1 MKKGM
6 LVVVGWVLLSM
17 FLPAMAIAGG
27 DSLRVTAE
35 VFDSYDRTFAY
46 DAAGNYLNR
55 LAHEKGGQLWAEY
68 GGKKVLV
75 DNSFVMKVKAGES
88 ISFSVKLD
96 SSHLGDKGP
105 VLDFGKESTWWE
117 VCEWRVNGNVKR
129 TKDTTFTLKLTK
141 GNNVHVGVRLQRKQF
156 AVKVIYHGASDD
168 NYIQDDGSKGPGK
181 PFSSGTPLYVYPR
194 KNGATPPVLQLRNVS
209 DRNLLGIA
217 INGSYRGRYLAKSK
231 LFSDTVNGDV
241 SIETIV
247 APANSS
253 QRYILTGCIGDGEWE
268 RFQVNTLP
276 LEGGEGSNAS
286 RYPISGKAAEAVRPQ
301 GIEPGDL
308 CQPDDLYY
316 VTAQPK
322 PGSRLVAVLVD
333 GVRMHDTSF
342 RSPENEL
349 RFVQGIFAKEGKAV
363 LVLSEVGVGTQLRVR
378 RDGVLLRSGDR
389 VLPGDRL
396 TVDATYRDSVA
407 SLRANGVRM
416 APGDEWIVPD
426 TSDVVVELVAKSRD
440 KLLGN
445 RHRVRFFYDVVGK
458 GSLDV
463 VESIDMSRRF
473 GNGEVLYTRNVKDS
487 TEEKAAL
494 HGRQYSFYVAGKPAK
509 GYRYAYLEANYDYN
523 DTIVS
528 GDNPYYKWNDTTQLG
543 LLRSIF
549 DTNYTI
555 TANRLPFDF
564 RFRAVF
570 AKGVGSPVLV
580 MRTVGQVGY
589 IEVVDVVSGRRLEEG
604 AVLRKGQR
612 LSIQVRGSKS
622 AATKVTKVFAASVN
636 SQNLF
641 NKVKYTTNVTLFK
654 AAEDSDGLPFWVGEY
669 KVQDNVDSMLVVG
682 AMFGREK
689 KQPKGF
695 VHIFSADSGMAICQ
709 VPNPNAAGRDNPYS
723 HRKILVDGEKLVSIK
738 PTEIERGRY
747 RKGSDYI
754 EVGKGE
760 GGKSTLDSVITSEED
775 YEVTVVLDTTEL
787 EKVKKSGRFPMMR
800 FGQLQPGDEKKHLY
814 VYIRDRKKDF
824 VPITLVQY
832 RDGKIESD
840 TTDTWVGVIYDQVR
854 RVKWEPEGKTWTGN
868 VPKGAIVKYTAK
880 SDNYQLVSITIND
893 TVLIMGEGA
902 DGLGKA
908 FSEKRVVPEGGK
920 SMKMVF
926 VWRTLGKRTLTI
938 SQKGEGTVKV
948 QYRGGVDALPHG
960 AIIAN
965 DTTHLVVT
973 AEATPGSALRC
984 VRVNDVVIP
993 CSADLVKEQVSIPKD
1008 KDIHVEAFF
1017 TTNIPDQHSLKV
1029 KVIGEAVSAVEVYNH
1044 KGFVFPNSP
1053 VEEGEQLII
1062 TAKPSVGRRL
1072 VQLKVN
1078 GMLFQSGALYVV
1090 PNGVDVNVEAIFTKA
1105 DESSFML
1112 IVDAAGSGEVK
1123 VERKRKDETAWTE
1136 IHYGAHINALT
1147 DSIQVTAKANPSA
1160 KLMKLFVNLAQVRYV
1175 DSTGSVVVKSRAGE
1189 GDFYV
1194 KAVFDEVKA
1203 DRKPRLHIVALGG
1216 GTVNVFTADGTK
1228 RLMDGAEIEAG
1239 TKIKVNSHAFSG
1251 SYAGLLQINGQDWKG
1266 DAVYECDGKDVY
1278 VVAWFVDSHQTRLL
1292 IVIDDT
1298 GGVRGMGSVTV
1309 SDVREGTTIKNNT
1322 LLDQGDMFEV
1332 SVDTMLDS
1340 AYSEFEILGPAKRH
1354 PALKG
1359 VWTVD
1364 GDNEPI
1370 IVRVAFSK
1378 KWRVTFRQDGVE
1390 LKDLVQW
1397 LDPTDKDPKVHMVP
1411 DPKKEDYIFKG
1422 WYKEGGSEYN
1432 FENPVGGNVDLVAQ
1446 WVRMYKVTFDVMG
1459 DDEQIMAQNVAE
1471 GGTATRPQD
1480 PQRPGYIF
1488 KGWYVPDI
1496 AQPNDSVSYDFKTT
1510 VTKNITLYARF
1521 NKLWKVMAY
1530 AENGLPSKD
1539 SVMVEN
1545 DSILKDGVIR
1555 NPYRAGFAFKGWR
1568 NKATGDPYVFGKPVK
1583 EDITLL
1589 AVWNEQFR
1597 VTFDVNGGTL
1607 EVKDTLVEKDGTV
1620 KDPGNPTK
1628 EGYDFKGWYKRGDT
1642 EEYKFTDQVSSNLEL
1657 VAHYE
1662 LKKNLNPFLHVFVV
1676 DESLKALQDVQVI
1689 IKKRQNDS
1697 LVFNGPTDGN
1707 GVVCAQTGQGIYSIE
1722 VVGSDSCKGAI
1733 ADSVELPSNGLD
1745 FTFVLQSKRK
1755 AEPSGVPSPV
1765 ESVLLADVEMYPN
1778 PASAVT
1784 TLYGLE
1790 NARRVRVYAVQGV
1803 QMMDKEVYGSHEL
1816 ALHVENWVAGVYIV
1830 VVEAEGG
1837 ERRVLKL
1844 VVRR

>member
-1 MKKGM
+1 MGELESGVELSICERKGIKLLSGMKKGM

-27 DSLRVTAE
+27 DALRVTAE
-35 VFDSYDRTFAY
+35 VFDSYDKTFAY

-75 DNSFVMKVKAGES
+75 DNLFVMKVKAGES

-96 SSHLGDKGP
+96 DSHLGDKGS
-105 VLDFGKESTWWE
+105 VLDFGKESDWWE

-129 TKDTTFTLKLTK
+129 TNDTTFKLTLTE

-156 AVKVIYHGASDD
+156 AVKVKYHGASEDS
-168 NYIQDDGSKGPGK
+168 YIQDDGSKGPGE
-181 PFSSGTPLYVYPR
+181 PFSSGAPFYVYSR
-194 KNGATPPVLQLRNVS
+194 KDGTTPPVLQLRNVS
-209 DRNLLGIA
+209 DRNLLGVA

-231 LFSDTVNGDV
+231 LFSDTVNSDV

-276 LEGGEGSNAS
+276 LEGGEGSDAS
-286 RYPISGKAAEAVRPQ
+286 RYPISGKAAGAVRPQ
-301 GIEPGDL
+301 GIEPSDL
-308 CQPDDLYY
+308 CQPGDLYY

-333 GVRMHDTSF
+333 GVRMHDMSF
-342 RSPENEL
+342 RSPENEP
-349 RFVQGIFAKEGKAV
+349 RFVQGIFAKEGKSV

-378 RDGVLLRSGDR
+378 RGGVLLRSGDR

-463 VESIDMSRRF
+463 VESGGTSRRF
-473 GNGEVLYTRNVKDS
+473 GNGEVLYTKDVKDS
-487 TEEKAAL
+487 TEEKDAL
-494 HGRQYSFYVAGKPAK
+494 LPQTYNLYVVGKPAE
-509 GYRYAYLEANYDYN
+509 GYRYAYLEANYDYYN
-523 DTIVS
+523 MAIS
-528 GDNPYYKWNDTTQLG
+528 GDEPYYKWNTDFLG
-543 LLRSIF
+543 LSRSILEN
-549 DTNYTI
+549 NYTI
-555 TANRLPFDF
+555 TANRLPFDL

-570 AKGVGSPVLV
+570 AKDAGSPVLV
-580 MRTVGQVGY
+580 MHTFGQVGY

-622 AATKVTKVFAASVN
+622 AATKVTKVFVASVN
-636 SQNLF
+636 GQNLF
-641 NKVKYTTNVTLFK
+641 NEVKYTTNITLFK

-669 KVQDNVDSMLVVG
+669 EVKEGDDSMLVVG

-689 KQPKGF
+689 KKVEGGLIH
-695 VHIFSADSGMAICQ
+695 VFSKETGMAIRQ
-709 VPNPNAAGRDNPYS
+709 APDPNVNGR
-723 HRKILVDGEKLVSIK
+723 REQFGRVLVDGANHLGSI
-738 PTEIERGRY
+738 IETTTHGS
-747 RKGSDYI
+747 RKVGTDYI
-754 EVGKGE
+754 EVVR
-760 GGKSTLDSVITSEED
+760 GGNPITSEND
-775 YEVTVVLDTTEL
+775 YEVTVVLGTDQLKKKE
-787 EKVKKSGRFPMMR
+787 KSGRFPMMR
-800 FGQLQPGDEKKHLY
+800 FGQLKEGDETKPLY
-814 VYIRDRKKDF
+814 VYIRNKTKDF

-840 TTDTWVGVIYDQVR
+840 TINTWVGVTYDQVR
-854 RVKWEPEGKTWTGN
+854 RVKWGKEGETLKGA
-868 VPKGAIVKYTAK
+868 VPKGATIEYTAK
-880 SDNYQLVSITIND
+880 SNNYQLVSITIND
-893 TVLIMGEGA
+893 TVLIMGEGTE
-902 DGLGKA
+902 GLGKV
-908 FSEKRVVPEGGK
+908 FSEKRVVSEDGNP
-920 SMKMVF
+920 MKIVAL
-926 VWRTLGKRTLTI
+926 WRKVDQRTLTI
-938 SQKGEGTVKV
+938 TKQGDGEVDV
-948 QYRGGVDALPHG
+948 HYRGKEEKEDALPHG

-965 DTTHLVVT
+965 DTTCLVV
-973 AEATPGSALRC
+973 SAKGINSSDLRWI
-984 VRVNDVVIP
+984 RVNGKVLP
-993 CSADLVKEQVSIPKD
+993 YNSNFEKELVPIPKD
-1008 KDIHVEAFF
+1008 KDIQVEAFF
-1017 TTNIPDQHSLKV
+1017 SPNTPDQHFLKV
-1029 KVIGEAVSAVEVYNH
+1029 KVIGVPEDEVEVYNH

-1053 VEEGEQLII
+1053 VKEGDQLII
-1062 TAKPSVGRRL
+1062 TAKPSVGQRL

-1078 GMLFQSGALYVV
+1078 GMPFQSGALYLVSSD
-1090 PNGVDVNVEAIFTKA
+1090 VDVNVEAIFTKA
-1105 DESSFML
+1105 DERNFVL
-1112 IVDAAGSGEVK
+1112 FVDASGKGEVK
-1123 VERKRKDETAWTE
+1123 VERKRKDEKKWTV
-1136 IHYGAHINALT
+1136 IHYGDPINALT
-1147 DSIQVTAKANPSA
+1147 DSIMVTATANPSA

-1194 KAVFDEVKA
+1194 KAIFDEVKA
-1203 DRKPRLHIVALGG
+1203 DRKARLHIVALGG
-1216 GTVNVFTADGTK
+1216 GTVNVFTADGEN
-1228 RLMDGAEIEAG
+1228 RLMDGAEIDAK
-1239 TKIKVNSHAFSG
+1239 TQIKVISHAFSG

-1266 DAVYECDGKDVY
+1266 DDVFECDGKDVY

-1292 IVIDDT
+1292 IVINEKGDW
-1298 GGVRGMGSVTV
+1298 RGMGSVTV
-1309 SDVREGTTIKNNT
+1309 EDVRDGTPIKNNT

-1340 AYSEFEILGPAKRH
+1340 VYSKFEVLGPAKLH

-1370 IVRVAFSK
+1370 IVRVAFGK
-1378 KWRVTFRQDGVE
+1378 KWRITFKPNGGD
-1390 LKDLVQW
+1390 LKDTVQW
-1397 LDPTDKDPKVHMVP
+1397 IDPTDKAPRVQVPP
-1411 DPKKEDYIFKG
+1411 DPKKDGYNFKG
-1422 WYKEGGSEYN
+1422 WYK
-1432 FENPVGGNVDLVAQ
+1432 
-1446 WVRMYKVTFDVMG
+1446 K
-1459 DDEQIMAQNVAE
+1459 
-1471 GGTATRPQD
+1471 
-1480 PQRPGYIF
+1480 
-1488 KGWYVPDI
+1488 
-1496 AQPNDSVSYDFKTT
+1496 
-1510 VTKNITLYARF
+1510 
-1521 NKLWKVMAY
+1521 
-1530 AENGLPSKD
+1530 
-1539 SVMVEN
+1539 
-1545 DSILKDGVIR
+1545 
-1555 NPYRAGFAFKGWR
+1555 
-1568 NKATGDPYVFGKPVK
+1568 
-1583 EDITLL
+1583 
-1589 AVWNEQFR
+1589 
-1597 VTFDVNGGTL
+1597 
-1607 EVKDTLVEKDGTV
+1607 
-1620 KDPGNPTK
+1620 
-1628 EGYDFKGWYKRGDT
+1628 GDT
-1642 EEYKFTDQVSSNLEL
+1642 EKYNFDDRVSSDLTLE
-1657 VAHYE
+1657 ARYE
-1662 LKKNLNPFLHVFVV
+1662 QPNPFLHVFVV

-1689 IKKRQNDS
+1689 ITSVQNGKE
-1697 LVFNGPTDGN
+1697 VFKGPTNGN
-1707 GVVCAQTGQGIYSIE
+1707 GVVCTQTIKGFYSIE
-1722 VVGSDSCKGAI
+1722 VVDSEGCKGAK
-1733 ADSVELPSNGLD
+1733 AESVELPSNGLD

-1790 NARRVRVYAVQGV
+1790 NARRVCVYAVQGV
-1803 QMMDKEVYGSHEL
+1803 QMMDQEVYGAHEL

-1830 VVEAEGG
+1830 VVEAESG

>member
-75 DNSFVMKVKAGES
+75 DNSFVMKVKRKDT

-96 SSHLGDKGP
+96 GSHLGDKGS

-117 VCEWRVNGNVKR
+117 VCEWRVNGNVRR
-129 TKDTTFTLKLTK
+129 TNDTAFTLTLTK

-168 NYIQDDGSKGPGK
+168 NYIQDDGSKGPGE

-276 LEGGEGSNAS
+276 LEGGEGANAS
-286 RYPISGKAAEAVRPQ
+286 RYPISGKAAGEVRPQ
-301 GIEPGDL
+301 GIEPSDL
-308 CQPDDLYY
+308 CQPGDLYY

-342 RSPENEL
+342 RSPENEP
-349 RFVQGIFAKEGKAV
+349 RFVQGIFAKEGKSV

-378 RDGVLLRSGDR
+378 RGGVLLRSGDR

-445 RHRVRFFYDVVGK
+445 RHRIRFFYDVVGK

-463 VESIDMSRRF
+463 VESGGTSRRF
-473 GNGEVLYTRNVKDS
+473 GNGEVLYTKDVKDS

-494 HGRQYSFYVAGKPAK
+494 HGRQYNFYVAGKPAE

-523 DTIVS
+523 DTIIS
-528 GDNPYYKWNDTTQLG
+528 GDNPYYKWNDSTQLG
-543 LLRSIF
+543 LLRSIW

-555 TANRLPFDF
+555 TANRLPFDL

-570 AKGVGSPVLV
+570 AKDAGSPMLV
-580 MRTVGQVGY
+580 MRTLGQVGY

-622 AATKVTKVFAASVN
+622 AATKVTKVFVASVN

-641 NKVKYTTNVTLFK
+641 NEVKYTTNITLFK
-654 AAEDSDGLPFWVGEY
+654 AAKDSEGLPFWVGEY

-682 AMFGREK
+682 AMFGRKK
-689 KQPKGF
+689 KQPKGL
-695 VHIFSADSGMAICQ
+695 VHIFSADPDMAIRQ
-709 VPNPNAAGRDNPYS
+709 APNPNVNGR
-723 HRKILVDGEKLVSIK
+723 REQFGRVLVDGANQLGSI
-738 PTEIERGRY
+738 IETTTHGS
-747 RKGSDYI
+747 RKVGTDYI
-754 EVGKGE
+754 EVVR
-760 GGKSTLDSVITSEED
+760 GGNPITSEND
-775 YEVTVVLDTTEL
+775 YEVTVVLGTDQLKKKE
-787 EKVKKSGRFPMMR
+787 KSGRFPMMR
-800 FGQLQPGDEKKHLY
+800 FGQLKEGDETKPLY
-814 VYIRDRKKDF
+814 VYIRNKTKDF
-824 VPITLVQY
+824 VPITLEQY
-832 RDGKIESD
+832 VDGKKTSH
-840 TTDTWVGVIYDQVR
+840 TTDARVGVIYDQVR
-854 RVKWEPEGKTWTGN
+854 RVKWEQKGETWTGN
-868 VPKGAIVKYTAK
+868 VPKGATMEYTAK
-880 SDNYQLVSITIND
+880 SNNYQLVSVTIND
-893 TVLIMGEGA
+893 SILIMGNGA
-902 DGLGKA
+902 EGLGKV
-908 FSEKRVVPEGGK
+908 FSEKRVVPEDGNP
-920 SMKMVF
+920 MKIVAL
-926 VWRTLGKRTLTI
+926 WRKEDQRTLTI
-938 SQKGEGTVKV
+938 TKQGDGKVEV
-948 QYRGGVDALPHG
+948 QYRGGTALPHG

-965 DTTHLVVT
+965 DTTCLVV
-973 AEATPGSALRC
+973 SAKVINNSDLRWI
-984 VRVNDVVIP
+984 RVNGKVLP
-993 CSADLVKEQVSIPKD
+993 YNSNFEKEPVPIPKD

-1017 TTNIPDQHSLKV
+1017 SPNTPNQHFLKV
-1029 KVIGEAVSAVEVYNH
+1029 KVIGEPEDEVEVYNH
-1044 KGFVFPNSP
+1044 KGYLFSNSP
-1053 VEEGEQLII
+1053 VKEGDQLII

-1105 DESSFML
+1105 DERNFVL
-1112 IVDAAGSGEVK
+1112 IVDASGNGEVK

-1136 IHYGAHINALT
+1136 IYYGDPISAST
-1147 DSIQVTAKANPSA
+1147 DSILVTAKADPSA

-1194 KAVFDEVKA
+1194 KAIFDEVKA
-1203 DRKPRLHIVALGG
+1203 DRKARLHIVALGG

-1228 RLMDGAEIEAG
+1228 RLMDGAEIKAG
-1239 TKIKVNSHAFSG
+1239 TKIKVNSQAFSG

-1292 IVIDDT
+1292 IVIDDKSD
-1298 GGVRGMGSVTV
+1298 VRGMGSVTV

-1332 SVDTMLDS
+1332 SVDTMLES
-1340 AYSEFEILGPAKRH
+1340 AYSKFEVLGPAKLH

-1370 IVRVAFSK
+1370 IVRVAFSRK
-1378 KWRVTFRQDGVE
+1378 KKVTFKPNGGD
-1390 LKDLVQW
+1390 LKDTVQW
-1397 LDPTDKDPKVHMVP
+1397 IDPTDKDPRVQCP
-1411 DPKKEDYIFKG
+1411 SDPKKEGYIFKG
-1422 WYKEGGSEYN
+1422 WYK
-1432 FENPVGGNVDLVAQ
+1432 
-1446 WVRMYKVTFDVMG
+1446 K
-1459 DDEQIMAQNVAE
+1459 
-1471 GGTATRPQD
+1471 
-1480 PQRPGYIF
+1480 
-1488 KGWYVPDI
+1488 
-1496 AQPNDSVSYDFKTT
+1496 
-1510 VTKNITLYARF
+1510 
-1521 NKLWKVMAY
+1521 
-1530 AENGLPSKD
+1530 
-1539 SVMVEN
+1539 
-1545 DSILKDGVIR
+1545 
-1555 NPYRAGFAFKGWR
+1555 
-1568 NKATGDPYVFGKPVK
+1568 
-1583 EDITLL
+1583 
-1589 AVWNEQFR
+1589 
-1597 VTFDVNGGTL
+1597 
-1607 EVKDTLVEKDGTV
+1607 
-1620 KDPGNPTK
+1620 
-1628 EGYDFKGWYKRGDT
+1628 GDT
-1642 EEYKFTDQVSSNLEL
+1642 EKYNFDDRVSSDLTLE
-1657 VAHYE
+1657 ARYE
-1662 LKKNLNPFLHVFVV
+1662 QPSPFLHVFVV
-1676 DESLKALQDVQVI
+1676 DESLKALQGVQVI
-1689 IKKRQNDS
+1689 IKRVQDGEE
-1697 LVFNGPTDGN
+1697 VFNDKTDGN
-1707 GVVCAQTGQGIYSIE
+1707 GVVCTQTIKGFYSIE
-1722 VVGSDSCKGAI
+1722 VVESKGCKGAK
-1733 ADSVELPSNGLD
+1733 AERVELPSNGLD

-1830 VVEAEGG
+1830 VVEAESG

>member
-1 MKKGM
+1 MGELESGVELSICERKGIKLLSGMKKRM

-35 VFDSYDRTFAY
+35 VFDSYDKTFAY

-75 DNSFVMKVKAGES
+75 DNLFAMKVKAGEA

-96 SSHLGDKGP
+96 GSHIGDKGP

-117 VCEWRVNGNVKR
+117 VCEWRVNGNVRR
-129 TKDTTFTLKLTK
+129 TNDTTFTLTLTK

-168 NYIQDDGSKGPGK
+168 NYIQDDGSKGPGE
-181 PFSSGTPLYVYPR
+181 PFSSGTLFYVYPR
-194 KNGATPPVLQLRNVS
+194 TNGATPPVLQLRNVS

-217 INGSYRGRYLAKSK
+217 INGNYRGRYLAKSK
-231 LFSDTVNGDV
+231 LFSDTVNSDV

-268 RFQVNTLP
+268 RFQINTLP
-276 LEGGEGSNAS
+276 LEGGEGSNES
-286 RYPISGKAAEAVRPQ
+286 RYPISGKAAGAVRQQ

-308 CQPDDLYY
+308 CQPGDLYY

-333 GVRMHDTSF
+333 GVRMHDMSF
-342 RSPENEL
+342 RSPENEP
-349 RFVQGIFAKEGKAV
+349 RFVQGIFAKEGKSV

-378 RDGVLLRSGDR
+378 RGGVLLRSGDR

-445 RHRVRFFYDVVGK
+445 HHRVRFFYDVVGK

-463 VESIDMSRRF
+463 VESSGTSRRF
-473 GNGEVLYTRNVKDS
+473 GNGEVLYTRDVKDS
-487 TEEKAAL
+487 TEEKEAL
-494 HGRQYSFYVAGKPAK
+494 HGRQYNFYVAGKPAK
-509 GYRYAYLEANYDYN
+509 GYRYAYLEANYDYY
-523 DTIVS
+523 DTIIG
-528 GDNPYYKWNDTTQLG
+528 GDEPYYKWNDTTRLG

-549 DTNYTI
+549 ETNYTI
-555 TANRLPFDF
+555 TANRLPFDL

-570 AKGVGSPVLV
+570 AKDAGSPMLV
-580 MRTVGQVGY
+580 MRTLGQAGY

-604 AVLRKGQR
+604 AALRKGQR

-622 AATKVTKVFAASVN
+622 AATKVTKVFVASVN

-641 NKVKYTTNVTLFK
+641 NEVKYTTNITLFK
-654 AAEDSDGLPFWVGEY
+654 AAKDSEGLPFWVGEY
-669 KVQDNVDSMLVVG
+669 EVGADVDSMLVVG
-682 AMFGREK
+682 VVFGRK
-689 KQPKGF
+689 KEQPKGL
-695 VHIFSADSGMAICQ
+695 VHIFSADPDMAIRQ
-709 VPNPNAAGRDNPYS
+709 VPDPNAAGRDDPYS
-723 HRKILVDGEKLVSIK
+723 HREILVDGEDSLVTIN
-738 PTEIERGRY
+738 PTKKNGPM

-754 EVGKGE
+754 EVV
-760 GGKSTLDSVITSEED
+760 GGASNNAITSDKE

-787 EKVKKSGRFPMMR
+787 NKVEKPGRFPTMR

-814 VYIRDRKKDF
+814 VYIRNRNKDF
-824 VPITLVQY
+824 VPIMLEQY
-832 RDGKIESD
+832 VDGIMTSD
-840 TTDTWVGVIYDQVR
+840 TTNVRVGVTYDQVR
-854 RVKWEPEGKTWTGN
+854 RVKLERNGESLNGA
-868 VPKGAIVKYTAK
+868 VPKGATMEYTAK
-880 SDNYQLVSITIND
+880 SDNYQLVSVTIND
-893 TVLIMGEGA
+893 SILIMGNGA
-902 DGLGKA
+902 EGLGKV
-908 FSEKRVVPEGGK
+908 FSEKRVVPGDGNP
-920 SMKMVF
+920 MKIVAL
-926 VWRTLGKRTLTI
+926 WRRVDQRTLTI
-938 SQKGEGTVKV
+938 TTQGDGKVEV
-948 QYRGGVDALPHG
+948 QYRGGTVLPHG

-965 DTTHLVVT
+965 DTTYLVVT
-973 AEATPGSALRC
+973 AKANPGSALRC

-993 CSADLVKEQVSIPKD
+993 CSADLENKQVSIPKD

-1017 TTNIPDQHSLKV
+1017 TTNVPNQHFLKV
-1029 KVIGEAVSAVEVYNH
+1029 KVIGEAESAVEVYNH

-1053 VEEGEQLII
+1053 VKEGDQLII
-1062 TAKPSVGRRL
+1062 TAKPSAGQRL

-1090 PNGVDVNVEAIFTKA
+1090 PNGVDVNVEAIFTKV
-1105 DESSFML
+1105 DESSFVL
-1112 IVDAAGSGEVK
+1112 IVDASGNGEVK

-1136 IHYGAHINALT
+1136 IHYGDPISAST
-1147 DSIQVTAKANPSA
+1147 DSILVTAKADPSA

-1194 KAVFDEVKA
+1194 KAIFDEVKA
-1203 DRKPRLHIVALGG
+1203 DRKARLHIVALGG

-1228 RLMDGAEIEAG
+1228 RLMDGAEIKAG

-1251 SYAGLLQINGQDWKG
+1251 SYAGFLQINGQDWKG
-1266 DAVYECDGKDVY
+1266 DDVFECDGKDVY

-1292 IVIDDT
+1292 IVIDDES
-1298 GGVRGMGSVTV
+1298 GVRGMGSVTV
-1309 SDVREGTTIKNNT
+1309 EDVREGTPIKNNA
-1322 LLDQGDMFEV
+1322 LLDQGDMFEI

-1340 AYSEFEILGPAKRH
+1340 AYSKFEVLGPAKQH

-1370 IVRVAFSK
+1370 IVRVVFERK
-1378 KWRVTFRQDGVE
+1378 KKVTFKPNGG
-1390 LKDLVQW
+1390 DLTDTVQW
-1397 LDPTDKDPKVHMVP
+1397 IDPTDKDPRVQVPP
-1411 DPKKEDYIFKG
+1411 DPKKDGYIFKG
-1422 WYKEGGSEYN
+1422 WYKEG
-1432 FENPVGGNVDLVAQ
+1432 
-1446 WVRMYKVTFDVMG
+1446 
-1459 DDEQIMAQNVAE
+1459 
-1471 GGTATRPQD
+1471 
-1480 PQRPGYIF
+1480 
-1488 KGWYVPDI
+1488 
-1496 AQPNDSVSYDFKTT
+1496 
-1510 VTKNITLYARF
+1510 
-1521 NKLWKVMAY
+1521 
-1530 AENGLPSKD
+1530 
-1539 SVMVEN
+1539 
-1545 DSILKDGVIR
+1545 
-1555 NPYRAGFAFKGWR
+1555 
-1568 NKATGDPYVFGKPVK
+1568 
-1583 EDITLL
+1583 
-1589 AVWNEQFR
+1589 
-1597 VTFDVNGGTL
+1597 
-1607 EVKDTLVEKDGTV
+1607 
-1620 KDPGNPTK
+1620 
-1628 EGYDFKGWYKRGDT
+1628 DT
-1642 EEYKFTDQVSSNLEL
+1642 EEYNFDDGVCTDLTLE
-1657 VAHYE
+1657 ARYE
-1662 LKKNLNPFLHVFVV
+1662 RPNPFLHVFVV
-1676 DESLKALQDVQVI
+1676 DESLKPLQGVQVI
-1689 IKKRQNDS
+1689 IKRVNDGEV
-1697 LVFNGPTDGN
+1697 VFDGTTDGN
-1707 GVVCAQTGQGIYSIE
+1707 GMVCKQTGTESYSIE
-1722 VVGSDSCKGAI
+1722 VVESEGSEGAK
-1733 ADSVELPSNGLD
+1733 AESVELPSNGLD

-1765 ESVLLADVEMYPN
+1765 ESVLLAGVEMYPN

-1803 QMMDKEVYGSHEL
+1803 QMMDQGVYGAHEL

-1830 VVEAEGG
+1830 VVEAESG

>member
-75 DNSFVMKVKAGES
+75 DNSFVMKVKRKDT

-96 SSHLGDKGP
+96 GSHLGDKGP

-117 VCEWRVNGNVKR
+117 VCEWRVNGNVRR
-129 TKDTTFTLKLTK
+129 TNDTAFTLTLTK

-181 PFSSGTPLYVYPR
+181 PFSSKEPFYVYPR
-194 KNGATPPVLQLRNVS
+194 KNGAKPPVLQLRNVS

-217 INGSYRGRYLAKSK
+217 INGSYRGRYLAKSM
-231 LFSDTVNGDV
+231 LFSDTVNSDV

-276 LEGGEGSNAS
+276 LEGGEGANAS
-286 RYPISGKAAEAVRPQ
+286 RYPISGKAAGEVRPQ
-301 GIEPGDL
+301 GIEPSDL
-308 CQPDDLYY
+308 CQPGDLYY

-342 RSPENEL
+342 RSPENEP
-349 RFVQGIFAKEGKAV
+349 RFVQGIFAKEGKSV

-378 RDGVLLRSGDR
+378 RGGVLLRSGDR

-463 VESIDMSRRF
+463 VESGGTSRRF
-473 GNGEVLYTRNVKDS
+473 GNGEVLYTRDVKDS

-494 HGRQYSFYVAGKPAK
+494 HGRQYNFYVAGKPAK

-570 AKGVGSPVLV
+570 AKDAGSPMLV
-580 MRTVGQVGY
+580 MRTLGQVGY

-622 AATKVTKVFAASVN
+622 AATKVTKVFVASVN

-641 NKVKYTTNVTLFK
+641 NEVKYTTNITLFK
-654 AAEDSDGLPFWVGEY
+654 AAKDSEGLPFWVGEY
-669 KVQDNVDSMLVVG
+669 EVQDNVDSMLVVG
-682 AMFGREK
+682 AMFGRK
-689 KQPKGF
+689 KEQPKGL
-695 VHIFSADSGMAICQ
+695 VHIFSADPGMAIRQ
-709 VPNPNAAGRDNPYS
+709 VPDPNIPAPRGESSDLG
-723 HRKILVDGEKLVSIK
+723 KVLVDGDKKLDNIRK
-738 PTEIERGRY
+738 TKLGPGRKRY
-747 RKGSDYI
+747 GSDYI
-754 EVGKGE
+754 EVI
-760 GGKSTLDSVITSEED
+760 GGKPYNPITSEKD
-775 YEVTVVLDTTEL
+775 YEVTVVLGTKEL
-787 EKVKKSGRFPMMR
+787 EKMVVKSGRFPMMR
-800 FGQLQPGDEKKHLY
+800 FGQLKEGDETKPLY
-814 VYIRDRKKDF
+814 VYIRDKTKDF
-824 VPITLVQY
+824 VPITVEQY
-832 RDGKIESD
+832 VGGKKISN
-840 TTDTWVGVIYDQVR
+840 TTDARVDVIYDQMR
-854 RVKWEPEGKTWTGN
+854 RVKWKQTGETWTGN
-868 VPKGAIVKYTAK
+868 VPKGATMEYTAK
-880 SDNYQLVSITIND
+880 SNNYQLVSVTIND
-893 TVLIMGEGA
+893 SILIMGNGA
-902 DGLGKA
+902 EGLGKV
-908 FSEKRVVPEGGK
+908 FSEKRVVPEDGNP
-920 SMKMVF
+920 MKIVAL
-926 VWRTLGKRTLTI
+926 WRKEDQRTLTI
-938 SQKGEGTVKV
+938 TKQGDGKVEV
-948 QYRGGVDALPHG
+948 QYRGGTALPHG

-965 DTTHLVVT
+965 DTTCLVV
-973 AEATPGSALRC
+973 SAKGINNSDLRWI
-984 VRVNDVVIP
+984 RVNGKVLP
-993 CSADLVKEQVSIPKD
+993 YNSNFEKEPVPIPKD

-1017 TTNIPDQHSLKV
+1017 SPNTPNQHLLKV
-1029 KVIGEAVSAVEVYNH
+1029 KVIGEAESAVEVYNH

-1090 PNGVDVNVEAIFTKA
+1090 PNGVDVNVEAIFTKV
-1105 DESSFML
+1105 DESSFVL
-1112 IVDAAGSGEVK
+1112 IVDASGNGEVK

-1136 IHYGAHINALT
+1136 IHYGDPISAST
-1147 DSIQVTAKANPSA
+1147 DSILVTAKADPSA

-1194 KAVFDEVKA
+1194 KAIFDEVKA
-1203 DRKPRLHIVALGG
+1203 DRKARLHIVALGG

-1228 RLMDGAEIEAG
+1228 RLMDGAEIKAG
-1239 TKIKVNSHAFSG
+1239 TKIKVNSQAFSG

-1292 IVIDDT
+1292 IVIDDKSD
-1298 GGVRGMGSVTV
+1298 VRGMGSVTV

-1332 SVDTMLDS
+1332 SVDTMLES
-1340 AYSEFEILGPAKRH
+1340 AYSKFEVLGPAKLH

-1370 IVRVAFSK
+1370 IVRVAFSRK
-1378 KWRVTFRQDGVE
+1378 KKVTFKPNGGD
-1390 LKDLVQW
+1390 LKDTVQW
-1397 LDPTDKDPKVHMVP
+1397 IDPTDKDPRVQCP
-1411 DPKKEDYIFKG
+1411 SDPKKEGYIFKG
-1422 WYKEGGSEYN
+1422 WYK
-1432 FENPVGGNVDLVAQ
+1432 
-1446 WVRMYKVTFDVMG
+1446 K
-1459 DDEQIMAQNVAE
+1459 
-1471 GGTATRPQD
+1471 
-1480 PQRPGYIF
+1480 
-1488 KGWYVPDI
+1488 
-1496 AQPNDSVSYDFKTT
+1496 
-1510 VTKNITLYARF
+1510 
-1521 NKLWKVMAY
+1521 
-1530 AENGLPSKD
+1530 
-1539 SVMVEN
+1539 
-1545 DSILKDGVIR
+1545 
-1555 NPYRAGFAFKGWR
+1555 
-1568 NKATGDPYVFGKPVK
+1568 
-1583 EDITLL
+1583 
-1589 AVWNEQFR
+1589 
-1597 VTFDVNGGTL
+1597 
-1607 EVKDTLVEKDGTV
+1607 
-1620 KDPGNPTK
+1620 
-1628 EGYDFKGWYKRGDT
+1628 GDT
-1642 EEYKFTDQVSSNLEL
+1642 EKYNFDDRVSSDLTLE
-1657 VAHYE
+1657 ARYE
-1662 LKKNLNPFLHVFVV
+1662 QPNPFLHVFVV

-1707 GVVCAQTGQGIYSIE
+1707 GVVCAQTGQGTYSIE
-1722 VVGSDSCKGAI
+1722 VVENKVCKGAK
-1733 ADSVELPSNGLD
+1733 AESVELPSNGLD

-1790 NARRVRVYAVQGV
+1790 NARRVCVYAVQGV

-1816 ALHVENWVAGVYIV
+1816 VLHVENWVAGVYIV
-1830 VVEAEGG
+1830 VVEAESG
-1837 ERRVLKL
+1837 ECRVLKL

>member
-1 MKKGM
+1 M
-6 LVVVGWVLLSM
+6 LVVVGWVLVSM

-27 DSLRVTAE
+27 DSLRITAE
-35 VFDSYDRTFAY
+35 VFDSYDKTFAY

-96 SSHLGDKGP
+96 DSHLGDKGS
-105 VLDFGKESTWWE
+105 VLDFGKESDWWE
-117 VCEWRVNGNVKR
+117 VCEWRVNGNVKW
-129 TKDTTFTLKLTK
+129 TNDTTFNLTLTK

-156 AVKVIYHGASDD
+156 AVRVKYHGASEDS
-168 NYIQDDGSKGPGK
+168 YIQDDGSKGPGE
-181 PFSSGTPLYVYPR
+181 PFSSGAPFYVYSR
-194 KNGATPPVLQLRNVS
+194 KDGTTPPVLQLRNVS

-231 LFSDTVNGDV
+231 LFSDTVNSDV

-276 LEGGEGSNAS
+276 LEGGEGSDAS
-286 RYPISGKAAEAVRPQ
+286 RYPISGKAAGAVRPQ
-301 GIEPGDL
+301 GIEPSDL
-308 CQPDDLYY
+308 CQPSDLYY

-342 RSPENEL
+342 RSPENEP
-349 RFVQGIFAKEGKAV
+349 RFVQGIFAKKGKSV

-463 VESIDMSRRF
+463 VESGGTSRRF
-473 GNGEVLYTRNVKDS
+473 GNGEVLYTRDVKDS

-494 HGRQYSFYVAGKPAK
+494 HGRQYNFYVAGKPAK

-570 AKGVGSPVLV
+570 AKDVGSPVLV
-580 MRTVGQVGY
+580 MHTFGQIGY

-612 LSIQVRGSKS
+612 LSIQVHGSKS

-641 NKVKYTTNVTLFK
+641 NKVKYTTNITLFK
-654 AAEDSDGLPFWVGEY
+654 AAKDSEGLPFWVGEY
-669 KVQDNVDSMLVVG
+669 KVQDDVDSMLVVG

-689 KQPKGF
+689 KKVEGLI
-695 VHIFSADSGMAICQ
+695 HIFSEDPNMAIRQ
-709 VPNPNAAGRDNPYS
+709 APNPNVNGKENWRS
-723 HRKILVDGEKLVSIK
+723 LGEILVDGECLNNIVETKS
-738 PTEIERGRY
+738 GRM
-747 RKGSDYI
+747 RTGSDYI
-754 EVGKGE
+754 EVVRRA
-760 GGKSTLDSVITSEED
+760 SSSSSYNPITSDKD
-775 YEVTVVLDTTEL
+775 YEVTVVLGTKEL
-787 EKVKKSGRFPMMR
+787 EKVVKTGRFPMMR
-800 FGQLQPGDEKKHLY
+800 FGQLQSGDEKKHLY
-814 VYIRDRKKDF
+814 VYIRDKKKDF
-824 VPITLVQY
+824 VPITVEQY
-832 RDGKIESD
+832 VDGIMTSD
-840 TTDTWVGVIYDQVR
+840 TTNVRVGVIYDQVR
-854 RVKWEPEGKTWTGN
+854 KVEWKREGETLKGT
-868 VPKGAIVKYTAK
+868 VPKGATMEYTAK
-880 SDNYQLVSITIND
+880 SDNYQLVSVTIND
-893 TVLIMGEGA
+893 TILIMGNGA
-902 DGLGKA
+902 EGLGKV
-908 FSEKRVVPEGGK
+908 FSEKRVVPEDGNP
-920 SMKMVF
+920 MKIVAL
-926 VWRTLGKRTLTI
+926 WRRVDQRTLTI
-938 SQKGEGTVKV
+938 TTQGDGKVEV
-948 QYRGGVDALPHG
+948 QYRGGTALPHG

-965 DTTHLVVT
+965 DTTYLVVT
-973 AEATPGSALRC
+973 TEANSGSALRC
-984 VRVNDVVIP
+984 IRVNGVVIP
-993 CSADLVKEQVSIPKD
+993 CSADLVKESVPIPKD

-1017 TTNIPDQHSLKV
+1017 SPDNTPDQHFLKV
-1029 KVIGEAVSAVEVYNH
+1029 KVIGEAESAVEVYNH

-1053 VEEGEQLII
+1053 VKEGDQLII
-1062 TAKPSVGRRL
+1062 TAKPSAGQRL

-1090 PNGVDVNVEAIFTKA
+1090 PNGVDVNVEAIFTKV

-1147 DSIQVTAKANPSA
+1147 DSILVTAKADPSA

-1194 KAVFDEVKA
+1194 KAIFDEVKA
-1203 DRKPRLHIVALGG
+1203 DRKARLHIVALGG

-1228 RLMDGAEIEAG
+1228 RLMDGAEIKAG
-1239 TKIKVNSHAFSG
+1239 TKIKVNSQAFSG

-1292 IVIDDT
+1292 IVIEDT
-1298 GGVRGMGSVTV
+1298 SDVRGMGSVTV

-1322 LLDQGDMFEV
+1322 LLNQGDMFEV

-1340 AYSEFEILGPAKRH
+1340 AYSKFEVLGPAKQH

-1370 IVRVAFSK
+1370 IVRVVFERK
-1378 KWRVTFRQDGVE
+1378 KKVTFKPNGGD
-1390 LKDLVQW
+1390 LKDTVQW
-1397 LDPTDKDPKVHMVP
+1397 IDPTDKDPRVQCP
-1411 DPKKEDYIFKG
+1411 SDPKKEGYIFKG
-1422 WYKEGGSEYN
+1422 WYKKGDNEEYN
-1432 FENPVGGNVDLVAQ
+1432 FDDRVSSDL
-1446 WVRMYKVTFDVMG
+1446 
-1459 DDEQIMAQNVAE
+1459 
-1471 GGTATRPQD
+1471 
-1480 PQRPGYIF
+1480 
-1488 KGWYVPDI
+1488 
-1496 AQPNDSVSYDFKTT
+1496 
-1510 VTKNITLYARF
+1510 
-1521 NKLWKVMAY
+1521 
-1530 AENGLPSKD
+1530 
-1539 SVMVEN
+1539 
-1545 DSILKDGVIR
+1545 
-1555 NPYRAGFAFKGWR
+1555 
-1568 NKATGDPYVFGKPVK
+1568 
-1583 EDITLL
+1583 
-1589 AVWNEQFR
+1589 
-1597 VTFDVNGGTL
+1597 TL
-1607 EVKDTLVEKDGTV
+1607 EARYEK
-1620 KDPGNPTK
+1620 P
-1628 EGYDFKGWYKRGDT
+1628 
-1642 EEYKFTDQVSSNLEL
+1642 
-1657 VAHYE
+1657 
-1662 LKKNLNPFLHVFVV
+1662 NPFLHVFVV
-1676 DESLKALQDVQVI
+1676 DESLKAQQGVQVI
-1689 IKKRQNDS
+1689 IKRVQDGEE
-1697 LVFNGPTDGN
+1697 VFNDKTDGN
-1707 GVVCAQTGQGIYSIE
+1707 GVVYTQTDTGSYSIE
-1722 VVGSDSCKGAI
+1722 VVESEVCKGAK

-1765 ESVLLADVEMYPN
+1765 ESVLLAGVEMYPN

-1803 QMMDKEVYGSHEL
+1803 RMMDQEVYGSHEL

-1830 VVEAEGG
+1830 VVEAESG

>member
-1 MKKGM
+1 M
-6 LVVVGWVLLSM
+6 LVVVGWVLVSM

-27 DSLRVTAE
+27 DSLRITAE
-35 VFDSYDRTFAY
+35 VFDSYDKTFAY

-96 SSHLGDKGP
+96 DSHLGDKGS
-105 VLDFGKESTWWE
+105 VLDFGKESDWWE

-129 TKDTTFTLKLTK
+129 TNDTTFNLTLTK

-156 AVKVIYHGASDD
+156 AVRVKYHGASEDS
-168 NYIQDDGSKGPGK
+168 YIQDDGSKGPGE
-181 PFSSGTPLYVYPR
+181 PFSSGAPFYVYSR
-194 KNGATPPVLQLRNVS
+194 KDGATPPVLQLRNVS

-231 LFSDTVNGDV
+231 LFSDTVNSDV

-276 LEGGEGSNAS
+276 LEGGEGSDAS
-286 RYPISGKAAEAVRPQ
+286 RYPISGKAAGAVRPQ
-301 GIEPGDL
+301 GIEPSDL
-308 CQPDDLYY
+308 CQPSDLYY

-342 RSPENEL
+342 RSPENEP
-349 RFVQGIFAKEGKAV
+349 RFVQGIFAKKGKSV

-463 VESIDMSRRF
+463 VESGGTSRRF
-473 GNGEVLYTRNVKDS
+473 GNGEVLYTRDVKDS

-494 HGRQYSFYVAGKPAK
+494 HGRQYNFYVAGKPAK

-549 DTNYTI
+549 DANYTI

-570 AKGVGSPVLV
+570 AKGAGSPVLV
-580 MRTVGQVGY
+580 MRTLGQAGY

-622 AATKVTKVFAASVN
+622 AATKVTKVFVASVN

-654 AAEDSDGLPFWVGEY
+654 AAEDSEGLPFWVGEY
-669 KVQDNVDSMLVVG
+669 AVQDDVDSMLVVG

-689 KQPKGF
+689 KIKGH
-695 VHIFSADSGMAICQ
+695 VHIFPADSGWAIRQ
-709 VPNPNAAGRDNPYS
+709 VPKPGGRDVFRNVTNLISEDGDDLVGIRPTPS
-723 HRKILVDGEKLVSIK
+723 RKYRVDC
-738 PTEIERGRY
+738 T
-747 RKGSDYI
+747 DYI
-754 EVGKGE
+754 EVGKGKK
-760 GGKSTLDSVITSEED
+760 GGRYLDQNTTIKSEED

-787 EKVKKSGRFPMMR
+787 KKVEKSGEMR
-800 FGQLQPGDEKKHLY
+800 YGPLQPGDEKKHLY
-814 VYIRDRKKDF
+814 VYIRNKTKDF
-824 VPITLVQY
+824 VPITVEQY
-832 RDGKIESD
+832 VDGRKTSD
-840 TTDTWVGVIYDQVR
+840 TTDTRVGVIYDQVR
-854 RVKWEPEGKTWTGN
+854 RVKLEQIGGTLNGA
-868 VPKGAIVKYTAK
+868 VPKGATIEYTAK
-880 SDNYQLVSITIND
+880 SDMYQLVSITIND
-893 TVLIMGEGA
+893 TVLIMGEGTE
-902 DGLGKA
+902 GLGKA

-926 VWRTLGKRTLTI
+926 VWRKVDQRTLTI
-938 SQKGEGTVKV
+938 TKQGDGKVEV
-948 QYRGGVDALPHG
+948 QYRGGTALPHG

-965 DTTHLVVT
+965 DTTYLVVT
-973 AEATPGSALRC
+973 AKANPGSALRC

-993 CSADLVKEQVSIPKD
+993 CSADLEDKQVSIPKD

-1017 TTNIPDQHSLKV
+1017 TTNVPNQHFLKV
-1029 KVIGEAVSAVEVYNH
+1029 KVIGEAESAVEVYNH

-1078 GMLFQSGALYVV
+1078 GMLFQSGASYVV

-1105 DESSFML
+1105 DERNFVL
-1112 IVDAAGSGEVK
+1112 FVDASGKGEVK

-1136 IHYGAHINALT
+1136 IHYGDPINAST
-1147 DSIQVTAKANPSA
+1147 DSILVTAKANPSA

-1194 KAVFDEVKA
+1194 KAIFDEVKA
-1203 DRKPRLHIVALGG
+1203 DRKARLHIVALGG

-1228 RLMDGAEIEAG
+1228 RLMDGAEIGED
-1239 TKIKVNSHAFSG
+1239 TLIKVNSHAFSG

-1292 IVIDDT
+1292 IVIDDES
-1298 GGVRGMGSVTV
+1298 GVRGMGSVTV

-1340 AYSEFEILGPAKRH
+1340 AFSKFEVLGPAKLH

-1370 IVRVAFSK
+1370 IVRVAFLK
-1378 KWRVTFRQDGVE
+1378 KWKITFKQDGGD
-1390 LKDLVQW
+1390 LKDTVQW
-1397 LDPTDKDPKVHMVP
+1397 LDPTDKDSKVHMVP
-1411 DPKKEDYIFKG
+1411 DPKKKGYIFKG
-1422 WYKEGGSEYN
+1422 WYKKDGSEYHFEKPEGGSI
-1432 FENPVGGNVDLVAQ
+1432 DLVAQ
-1446 WVRMYKVTFDVMG
+1446 WVPLYTVTFIAKG
-1459 DDEQIMAQNVAE
+1459 ITYEIKERRVAE
-1471 GGTATRPQD
+1471 GQLVECPGD

-1488 KGWYVPDI
+1488 KGWWYVPDI
-1496 AQPNDSVSYDFKTT
+1496 VQPSDSVLYAFSTP

-1530 AENGLPSKD
+1530 AEPGLPSKD

-1568 NKATGDPYVFGKPVK
+1568 NKATGDPYVFGQPV
-1583 EDITLL
+1583 ESDITLL
-1589 AVWNEQFR
+1589 AIWNELFR
-1597 VTFDVNGGTL
+1597 VTFDVNGGNL

-1790 NARRVRVYAVQGV
+1790 NARRVRVYAVQGG

>member
-35 VFDSYDRTFAY
+35 VFDSYDKTFAY
-46 DAAGNYLNR
+46 DAAGKYLNR
-55 LAHEKGGQLWAEY
+55 LTHEKGGQLWAEY
-68 GGKKVLV
+68 GGKKKLV
-75 DNSFVMKVKAGES
+75 DNLFVMKVKAGES

-96 SSHLGDKGP
+96 DSHLGDKGP

-117 VCEWRVNGNVKR
+117 VCEWRVNGNVRR
-129 TKDTTFTLKLTK
+129 TNDTAFTLTLTK

-181 PFSSGTPLYVYPR
+181 PFSSKEPFYVYPR

-217 INGSYRGRYLAKSK
+217 INGSYRGRYLAKSM
-231 LFSDTVNGDV
+231 LFSDTVNSDV

-276 LEGGEGSNAS
+276 LEGGEGANAS
-286 RYPISGKAAEAVRPQ
+286 RYPISGKAAGEVRPQ
-301 GIEPGDL
+301 GIEPSDL
-308 CQPDDLYY
+308 CQPGDLYY

-342 RSPENEL
+342 RSPENEP
-349 RFVQGIFAKEGKAV
+349 RFVQGIFAKEGKSV

-378 RDGVLLRSGDR
+378 RGGVLLRSGDR

-463 VESIDMSRRF
+463 VESVDTSRRF
-473 GNGEVLYTRNVKDS
+473 GNGEVLYTKDVKDS
-487 TEEKAAL
+487 TEEKDAL
-494 HGRQYSFYVAGKPAK
+494 HWEQYNFYVVGKPAK

-523 DTIVS
+523 DTIIS
-528 GDNPYYKWNDTTQLG
+528 GDNPYYKWNDSTQLG
-543 LLRSIF
+543 LLRSIW

-555 TANRLPFDF
+555 TANRLPFDL

-570 AKGVGSPVLV
+570 AKDAGSPMLV
-580 MRTVGQVGY
+580 MRTLGQVGY

-622 AATKVTKVFAASVN
+622 AATKVTKVFVASVN

-641 NKVKYTTNVTLFK
+641 NEVKYTTNITLFK

-682 AMFGREK
+682 AMFGRKK
-689 KQPKGF
+689 KQPKGL
-695 VHIFSADSGMAICQ
+695 VHIFSADPDMAIRQ
-709 VPNPNAAGRDNPYS
+709 APNPNVNGR
-723 HRKILVDGEKLVSIK
+723 REQFGRVLVDGANQLGSI
-738 PTEIERGRY
+738 IETTTHGS
-747 RKGSDYI
+747 RKVGTDYI
-754 EVGKGE
+754 EVVR
-760 GGKSTLDSVITSEED
+760 GGNPITSEND
-775 YEVTVVLDTTEL
+775 YEVTVVLGTDQLKKKE
-787 EKVKKSGRFPMMR
+787 KSGRFPMMR
-800 FGQLQPGDEKKHLY
+800 FGQLKEGDETKPLY
-814 VYIRDRKKDF
+814 VYIRNKTKDF
-824 VPITLVQY
+824 VPITLEQY
-832 RDGKIESD
+832 VGGKKISN
-840 TTDTWVGVIYDQVR
+840 TTDARVDVIYDQMREVE
-854 RVKWEPEGKTWTGN
+854 WEKIGETLKGA
-868 VPKGAIVKYTAK
+868 VPKGATIEYTAT
-880 SDNYQLVSITIND
+880 SGIYQLVSITIND
-893 TVLIMGEGA
+893 TVLIMGGGA
-902 DGLGKA
+902 EGLGQE
-908 FSEKRVVPEGGK
+908 FSEKRVVPEDGK
-920 SMKMVF
+920 PMKMAF
-926 VWRTLGKRTLTI
+926 VWRKVDQRTLTI
-938 SQKGEGTVKV
+938 TKQGDGEVDV
-948 QYRGGVDALPHG
+948 HYRGKEEKEDALPHG

-965 DTTHLVVT
+965 DTTYLIVT
-973 AEATPGSALRC
+973 AKANPGSALRC

-993 CSADLVKEQVSIPKD
+993 CSADLENKQVSIPKD

-1017 TTNIPDQHSLKV
+1017 TTNVPDQHLLKV
-1029 KVIGEAVSAVEVYNH
+1029 KVIGEAESAVEVYNH

-1090 PNGVDVNVEAIFTKA
+1090 PNGVDVNVEAIFTKV
-1105 DESSFML
+1105 DESSFVL
-1112 IVDAAGSGEVK
+1112 IVDASGNGEVK

-1136 IHYGAHINALT
+1136 IYYGDPISAST
-1147 DSIQVTAKANPSA
+1147 DSILVTAKADPSA

-1194 KAVFDEVKA
+1194 KAIFDEVKA
-1203 DRKPRLHIVALGG
+1203 DRKARLHIVALGG

-1228 RLMDGAEIEAG
+1228 RLMDGAEIKAG
-1239 TKIKVNSHAFSG
+1239 TKIKVNSQAFSG

-1292 IVIDDT
+1292 IVIDDKSD
-1298 GGVRGMGSVTV
+1298 VRGMGSVTV

-1322 LLDQGDMFEV
+1322 LLNQGDMFEV

-1340 AYSEFEILGPAKRH
+1340 AYSKFEVLGPAKLH

-1370 IVRVAFSK
+1370 IVRVAFSRK
-1378 KWRVTFRQDGVE
+1378 KKVTFKPNGGD
-1390 LKDLVQW
+1390 LKDTVQW
-1397 LDPTDKDPKVHMVP
+1397 IDPTDKDPRVQCP
-1411 DPKKEDYIFKG
+1411 SDPKKEGYIFKG
-1422 WYKEGGSEYN
+1422 WYK
-1432 FENPVGGNVDLVAQ
+1432 
-1446 WVRMYKVTFDVMG
+1446 K
-1459 DDEQIMAQNVAE
+1459 
-1471 GGTATRPQD
+1471 
-1480 PQRPGYIF
+1480 
-1488 KGWYVPDI
+1488 
-1496 AQPNDSVSYDFKTT
+1496 
-1510 VTKNITLYARF
+1510 
-1521 NKLWKVMAY
+1521 
-1530 AENGLPSKD
+1530 
-1539 SVMVEN
+1539 
-1545 DSILKDGVIR
+1545 
-1555 NPYRAGFAFKGWR
+1555 
-1568 NKATGDPYVFGKPVK
+1568 
-1583 EDITLL
+1583 
-1589 AVWNEQFR
+1589 
-1597 VTFDVNGGTL
+1597 
-1607 EVKDTLVEKDGTV
+1607 
-1620 KDPGNPTK
+1620 
-1628 EGYDFKGWYKRGDT
+1628 GDT
-1642 EEYKFTDQVSSNLEL
+1642 EKYNFDDRVSSDLTLE
-1657 VAHYE
+1657 ARYE
-1662 LKKNLNPFLHVFVV
+1662 QPSPFLHVFVV
-1676 DESLKALQDVQVI
+1676 DESLKALQGVQVI
-1689 IKKRQNDS
+1689 IKRVQDGEE
-1697 LVFNGPTDGN
+1697 VFNDKTDGN
-1707 GVVCAQTGQGIYSIE
+1707 GVVCTQTIKGFYSIE
-1722 VVGSDSCKGAI
+1722 VVESKGCKGAK
-1733 ADSVELPSNGLD
+1733 AERVELPSNGLD

-1830 VVEAEGG
+1830 VVEAESG